1 MRSRLGG
8 IVAGIILGLAAG
20 GAAADSASDGMTGEQ
35 LYYLLVAEFATMQQ
49 EPQLAVPAWR
59 EAAKLAPEA
68 NVLGRATQ
76 VTAQFGDF
84 PGALQLAKR
93 WRETAPGSAQADQ
106 FEAALLL
113 TTGQDEQAIQL
124 LQATLARFPDDPKVT
139 LQLAEL
145 LVAHGRSGEAR
156 RLLSALADKNPKSAA
171 ACYALGRID
180 LSEKQPEHAI
190 PWLEKALSLRP
201 DWQEAAISLAE
212 AQQATQGPAVALR
225 SIQSFTASHPGAT
238 LARQYL
244 AALYLKMG
252 GLTQAYRLY
261 QDMARQNPDDP
272 DILLSLGL
280 MDIDR
285 GNWKGAEAALQRARD
300 LAPQSPAPLYY
311 LGRLYEAQN
320 RWAEA
325 LQWYQRIHSGPLYP
339 EVELRSARVEYLL
352 GHHDKATEKLRA
364 LATAHPQEAQI
375 PLLEANLLQDS
386 GYLHQALQVVSQA
399 LQRMPDQPGL
409 WYAQGAI
416 YEQLKDYPAME
427 KAMRAVIRLAPDH
440 AQAYNFIGYSLVE
453 RHSDL
458 AEAQKLLA
466 KALSLDPDNPEIL
479 DSVGWLHH
487 VQGDNKQ
494 ALEYLQKA
502 HTALPDDAEVSAHL
516 GRVLWSLG
524 RFTDARQVW
533 QSALQKHPDDATLKS
548 DLARQP

>member
-1 MRSRLGG
+1 MGSRLGG
-8 IVAGIILGLAAG
+8 IVAGIVLSLATG
-20 GAAADSASDGMTGEQ
+20 GAAADPASDGMTGEQ
-35 LYYLLVAEFATMQQ
+35 LYYLLVAEFATVQR

-59 EAAKLAPEA
+59 EAAKLAPET

-76 VTAQFGDF
+76 ITAQFGDF

-93 WRETAPGSAQADQ
+93 WRETAPGNAQADQ

-124 LQATLARFPDDPKVT
+124 LQATLARFPNNPKVT

-156 RLLSALADKNPKSAA
+156 RLLSALADKDPQSAA
-171 ACYALGRID
+171 AYYALGRID
-180 LSEKQPEHAI
+180 LDEKQPEHAI
-190 PWLEKALSLRP
+190 PWLVKALSLRP
-201 DWQEAAISLAE
+201 DWQEAAISFAE
-212 AQQATQGPAVALR
+212 AQQATQGTTAALH
-225 SIQSFTASHPGAT
+225 SIQSFTASHPEAT
-238 LARQYL
+238 LARLYL

-261 QDMARQNPDDP
+261 QNMARQNPDDP
-272 DILLSLGL
+272 DIILSLGL
-280 MDIDR
+280 MDVER
-285 GNWKGAEAALQRARD
+285 GNWKNAEAALQRARE

-325 LQWYQRIHSGPLYP
+325 LQWYQRIHPGPLYS
-339 EVELRSARVEYLL
+339 EAELRSARVEYLL
-352 GHHDKATEKLRA
+352 GHHDKTIKKLRA
-364 LATAHPQEAQI
+364 LAAARPHEAQI

-386 GYLHQALQVVSQA
+386 GHLHQALQVVRQA
-399 LQRMPDQPGL
+399 LQRMPNQPGL

-427 KAMRAVIRLAPDH
+427 KAMRTVIRLAPDH

-453 RHSDL
+453 RHSNL
-458 AEAQKLLA
+458 VEAQKLLS
-466 KALSLDPDNPEIL
+466 KALSLSPDNPEIL
-479 DSVGWLHH
+479 DSIGWLRH
-487 VQGDNKQ
+487 VRGDNLQ

-502 HTALPDDAEVSAHL
+502 HTALPDNAAVSAHL
-516 GRVLWSLG
+516 GQVLWSLG
-524 RFTDARQVW
+524 RHTDARQVW

-548 DLARQP
+548 NLARQP